1 MYLQPTD
8 QSDRRYELTRE
19 QMERARKGFRGL
31 LWRKQ
36 FPADFILG
44 DSDDLLALA
53 HTEMVRAIARGVEIE
68 DPVGWTITCAYRR
81 TGHLLEA
88 QSVRPSEVSIEKLVD
103 VADVTAPSPEE
114 QAEDEDRWRK
124 IREAVAKLDE
134 DQRRLIA
141 LTYFG
146 GMSVREAARSLDW
159 HASKAQ
165 RCHESALREL
175 RRRLPVRSSD
185 ELEIAT
191 GLAAWLTF
199 DASTGFRLPAGFEA
213 VIDKASDGAGGLW
226 SRTQDLVRRFP
237 LGGGDTAAAVGS
249 SGVGRSIGACAA
261 AVGIVCFAGA
271 GAVVVPGIGANGS
284 DHPAA
289 VKKRERSAPTVV
301 RDVRLPVAAESTAST
316 GASAGEQAAVEKP
329 VSERQRRRAAQAAKA
344 SAQRAETKQVEQQT
358 SGIARAAGEATPES
372 SAPSAAVSESGGE
385 EAVVVTPS
393 GGEASPAAE
402 AQAEQQF
409 GAFK

>member
-1 MYLQPTD
+1 
-8 QSDRRYELTRE
+8 
-19 QMERARKGFRGL
+19 
-31 LWRKQ
+31 
-36 FPADFILG
+36 
-44 DSDDLLALA
+44 
-53 HTEMVRAIARGVEIE
+53 MVRAMARGVEIE

-81 TGHLLEA
+81 TGHMLEA

-103 VADVTAPSPEE
+103 VADVTAPTPEE
-114 QAEDEDRWRK
+114 LAEDEDRWRK
-124 IREAVAKLDE
+124 IREAVAKLDD

-159 HASKAQ
+159 HSSKAQ
-165 RCHESALREL
+165 RCHESALRAL

-199 DASTGFRLPAGFEA
+199 DASTGFHLPAGFEA
-213 VIDKASDGAGGLW
+213 MVDKASDGAGSLW
-226 SRTQDLVRRFP
+226 SRAQDLTRRLPF
-237 LGGGDTAAAVGS
+237 GGGDTAAALGS

-271 GAVVVPGIGANGS
+271 GAVVVSGIEAGGTDS
-284 DHPAA
+284 PAT
-289 VKKRERSAPTVV
+289 VDKRERIAPTTE
-301 RDVRLPVAAESTAST
+301 REEPSAGFTASSAT
-316 GASAGEQAAVEKP
+316 NADASANEGTPAEKP
-329 VSERQRRRAAQAAKA
+329 VSKRERRRAARAAKA

-402 AQAEQQF
+402 AQAKQQF